1 MTDEGSPTP
10 IPPITYVVDPAPPP
24 QEAPS
29 RSRKTFALWTVAVVF
44 LLATAGFVT
53 LWVLERDDHKA
64 TVGQLGTARAELD
77 GVKAKV
83 AGLEKRH
90 VDTEGRIKTAN
101 DERQKYEADAAAA
114 KPCAE
119 AGRELIA
126 TSSDGS
132 DRAIAAAVRLIR
144 ARCE

>member
-1 MTDEGSPTP
+1 MAG
-10 IPPITYVVDPAPPP
+10 PPP
-24 QEAPS
+24 PPAEPT
-29 RSRKTFALWTVAVVF
+29 RSRKRVVLWAVAVVL

-53 LWVLERDDHKA
+53 LWILERGDHKA
-64 TVGQLGTARAELD
+64 SVDQLTTARADLD

-90 VDTEGRIKTAN
+90 VDTEGRIKIAN
-101 DERQKYEADAAAA
+101 DERQKLEADAAAA

-126 TSSDGS
+126 TSTDGS